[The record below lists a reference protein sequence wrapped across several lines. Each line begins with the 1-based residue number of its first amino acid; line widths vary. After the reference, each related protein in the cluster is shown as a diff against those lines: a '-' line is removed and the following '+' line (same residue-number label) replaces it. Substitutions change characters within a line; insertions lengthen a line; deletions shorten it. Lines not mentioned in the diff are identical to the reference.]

1 MSIHM
6 TFTVNGNTMN
16 LGKGQVLSMS
26 CAGAA
31 VTPMNLASLGSR
43 MAAQSHGATHR
54 VAGKPVLQSLVFQRE
69 MDSASPSL
77 IARLGKHK
85 LWPSLHL
92 NLVQENAHGIE
103 VPFATLTMTNAALA
117 ASAMAQGASQPSW
130 SGSDGDMACKEEVTF
145 EYGALQV
152 RYLGGAPTTG
162 DWGPRKIRIK

>member
-1 MSIHM
+1 MPIHI

-16 LGKGQVLSMS
+16 LGKGSILSMS

-43 MAAQSHGATHR
+43 MAAQSRGATQLA
-54 VAGKPVLQSLVFQRE
+54 AGKPVLQTLVFQRE
-69 MDSASPSL
+69 TDSASPSL
-77 IARLGKHK
+77 FARLGKHK

-92 NLVQENAHGIE
+92 NLVQESAHGIG
-103 VPFATLTMTNAALA
+103 VPFATLTLTNAALA
-117 ASAMAQGASQPSW
+117 ASVMAQGASQPSW
-130 SGSDGDMACKEEVTF
+130 SGSDGDEACKEEVTF

-152 RYLGGAPTTG
+152 KYFGGAPAHG